1 MTKKMKRA
9 RRILPYLIGGAS
21 LCLCLS
27 CDGGNADNKLVGSD
41 GGGAHGGSGGTPTGA
56 TLRLIAP
63 LSATSVTSR
72 RPTLKWQLP
81 LDSDGAHVQMCR
93 DRACMTEVTSFDAVG
108 ASGRPTADLPTGV
121 LYWHAYPSSG
131 GIVGQ
136 VSTPTWQ
143 MTVGAR
149 SAAVDTSWGSTVD
162 VNGDG
167 YADFISSNFESGSH
181 NGQVYIYL
189 GSSMVLP
196 TAPSAT
202 LASPDDPRGYFG
214 ASVAGAGD
222 VNGDGFADVV
232 VGSDGEVYLYL
243 GGPDGLS
250 SAPAVT
256 LIDPNNVEGEIG
268 SAIAGAGDVNGDGY
282 ADVIVGAPTA
292 GYGDGQ
298 VFVYLGSAVGLAANA
313 STILNGPAGANAGF
327 GNRVASAG
335 DVNGDG
341 YADVIVGA
349 QSFNDNDG
357 RAYVYLGSKDGLTS
371 SSSVTLSGSDMNGG
385 FGEAV
390 ACAGD
395 VNGDGYADIV
405 VGANRDADGDG
416 RAYFYLGSE
425 AGLTSS
431 PSLTLIPPIGGDFAQ
446 SVAGAGDINGDGY
459 GDVIAASVFVGL
471 TYVYLGGSS
480 GLSASPAATLM
491 DPGPTSTV
499 LDDFG
504 GVVTGIGDVNGDG
517 VADVTVSAPSG
528 TAGGRVYLYLGNM
541 TGLGSAPAASLGP
554 PGTND
559 DSFGSSVA
567 GVGPTRSSTGLVRSR
582 TVSP

>member
-1 MTKKMKRA
+1 
-9 RRILPYLIGGAS
+9 
-21 LCLCLS
+21 
-27 CDGGNADNKLVGSD
+27 
-41 GGGAHGGSGGTPTGA
+41 
-56 TLRLIAP
+56 
-63 LSATSVTSR
+63 
-72 RPTLKWQLP
+72 
-81 LDSDGAHVQMCR
+81 
-93 DRACMTEVTSFDAVG
+93 
-108 ASGRPTADLPTGV
+108 
-121 LYWHAYPSSG
+121 
-131 GIVGQ
+131 
-136 VSTPTWQ
+136 

-149 SAAVDTSWGSTVD
+149 SAAVDASWGSTVD

-167 YADFISSNFESGSH
+167 YADFISSASDSVSP

-189 GSSMVLP
+189 GSSTGLP
-196 TAPSAT
+196 AAASAT
-202 LASPDDPRGYFG
+202 LVSPDDQQRGFG
-214 ASVAGAGD
+214 TSVTSAGD

-232 VGSDGEVYLYL
+232 VGSGSEVYLYL

-250 SAPAVT
+250 STPAIT

-292 GYGDGQ
+292 GYSDGQ

-313 STILNGPAGANAGF
+313 STILNGPADASAGF
-327 GNRVASAG
+327 GDRVASAG

-357 RAYVYLGSKDGLTS
+357 RAYVYLGSKDGLTAN
-371 SSSVTLSGSDMNGG
+371 SSVALSGSDMNGG

-395 VNGDGYADIV
+395 VNGDGYADII

-416 RAYFYLGSE
+416 RAYVFLGSG
-425 AGLTSS
+425 AGLMSS
-431 PSLTLIPPIGGDFAQ
+431 PAVTLIPPMGGDFAQ

-459 GDVIAASVFVGL
+459 GDVLAASVSVGL
-471 TYVYLGGSS
+471 AYVYLGGSS

-491 DPGPTSTV
+491 DPAPTSTV
-499 LDDFG
+499 SDDFG
-504 GVVTGIGDVNGDG
+504 VVVTGIGDVNGDDL
-517 VADVTVSAPSG
+517 ADVTVSVPAA

-541 TGLGSAPAASLGP
+541 TGIGSAPAASLGP
-554 PGTND
+554 PGTNG

-567 GVGPTRSSTGLVRSR
+567 SVGPTRSSTGLVQSR